1 LGVLGKGVSLIPF
14 LGFGKGGEGKGVN
27 GGKGVVRGK
36 LEEWKIEGKLFP
48 VIGNLFFEI
57 FLRKGGQF

>member
-14 LGFGKGGEGKGVN
+14 FGFGKGGEGKGVN

-48 VIGNLFFEI
+48 VIGNLFF
-57 FLRKGGQF
+57 